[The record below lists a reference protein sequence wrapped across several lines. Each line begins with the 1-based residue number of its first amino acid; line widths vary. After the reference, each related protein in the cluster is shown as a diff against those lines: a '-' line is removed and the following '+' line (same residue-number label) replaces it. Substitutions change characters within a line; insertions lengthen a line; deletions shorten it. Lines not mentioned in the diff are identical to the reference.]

1 MSKIDYIGIFGGSFD
16 PIHKGHIESLKSVTE
31 KLNLSKVLV
40 IPNKVSPLKD
50 LSVAS
55 SLEKIKMLEI
65 AFKDFKEIEIEDYE
79 LKKEGPSFMIETL
92 QYLEKKLGKKK
103 HFLLIIGEDSFQ
115 SFNRWKNY
123 QHIIKMTSL
132 LVMNRPGLKN
142 DLTTKAIELHQDCI
156 ENTYGDNIFKKGKR
170 YLLKE
175 TSWFRM
181 KTNYSG
187 KRFLPAKYAVITGD
201 KALSPNNVEI
211 MKKITVNS
219 IIIKI

>member
-1 MSKIDYIGIFGGSFD
+1 MSKKDYIGIFGGSFD

-31 KLNLSKVLV
+31 QLNLSKVLV

-65 AFKDFKEIEIEDYE
+65 AFKEFKEIEIEDYE

-92 QYLEKKLGKKK
+92 QYLDNKLGKKK

-115 SFNRWKNY
+115 SFHRWKNY

-142 DLTTKAIELHQDCI
+142 DLTAKATALHKDSIED
-156 ENTYGDNIFKKGKR
+156 TYGDNNFKKGKIYFIKIKPNPASSTHIR
-170 YLLKE
+170 ENIDDQNVLSEGLDDDVLKYLKE
-175 TSWFRM
+175 Q
-181 KTNYSG
+181 
-187 KRFLPAKYAVITGD
+187 
-201 KALSPNNVEI
+201 
-211 MKKITVNS
+211 KIYN
-219 IIIKI
+219 KHD

>member
-1 MSKIDYIGIFGGSFD
+1 MSKKDYIGIFGGSFD
-16 PIHKGHIESLKSVTE
+16 PIHKGHIESLKSVTK

-40 IPNKVSPLKD
+40 IPNKVSPLKN

-92 QYLEKKLGKKK
+92 QYLDKKLGKRE

-115 SFNRWKNY
+115 SFHRWKNY

-132 LVMNRPGLKN
+132 LVMNRPGLDN

-156 ENTYGDNIFKKGKR
+156 ENTYGDNNFKKGKIYFIR
-170 YLLKE
+170 IKPNPASSTHIRENIDDQSVLAEGLDDDVLKYLKE
-175 TSWFRM
+175 Q
-181 KTNYSG
+181 
-187 KRFLPAKYAVITGD
+187 
-201 KALSPNNVEI
+201 
-211 MKKITVNS
+211 KIYN
-219 IIIKI
+219 KHD

>member
-1 MSKIDYIGIFGGSFD
+1 LSNKNYIGIFGGSFD

-31 KLNLSKVLV
+31 KLKLSKVLV

-55 SLEKIKMLEI
+55 SMEKIKMLEI

-92 QYLEKKLGKKK
+92 QYLNKKLGKEK

-123 QHIIKMTSL
+123 QHIVKMTSI
-132 LVMNRPGLKN
+132 LVMNRPGLNN
-142 DLTTKAIELHQDCI
+142 DLTTKAIELHQDYI
-156 ENTYGDNIFKKGKR
+156 ENTYRDNNFKKGKI
-170 YLLKE
+170 Y
-175 TSWFRM
+175 F
-181 KTNYSG
+181 
-187 KRFLPAKYAVITGD
+187 
-201 KALSPNNVEI
+201 
-211 MKKITVNS
+211 
-219 IIIKI
+219 IKIKPNPASSTNIRENIDDKSVLAEGLDDDVLKYLQEQKIYNKYD

>member
-1 MSKIDYIGIFGGSFD
+1 MSKNDYIGVFGGSFD

-55 SLEKIKMLEI
+55 SLEKIKILEI

-92 QYLEKKLGKKK
+92 QYLNKKLGKKK

-115 SFNRWKNY
+115 SFHRWKNY

-142 DLTTKAIELHQDCI
+142 DITTKAIELHQDCI
-156 ENTYGDNIFKKGKR
+156 EDTYEDNNFKKGKI
-170 YLLKE
+170 Y
-175 TSWFRM
+175 F
-181 KTNYSG
+181 
-187 KRFLPAKYAVITGD
+187 
-201 KALSPNNVEI
+201 
-211 MKKITVNS
+211 
-219 IIIKI
+219 IKIKPNPASSTYIRENIDDHSVLSEGLDDDVLKYLKDLMLF

>member
-1 MSKIDYIGIFGGSFD
+1 MSKNDYIGVFGGSFD

-31 KLNLSKVLV
+31 KLKLSKVLV

-65 AFKDFKEIEIEDYE
+65 AFKDFIEIEIEDYE

-115 SFNRWKNY
+115 SFHRWKNF
-123 QHIIKMTSL
+123 QHILKMTSL
-132 LVMNRPGLKN
+132 LVMNRPGLN
-142 DLTTKAIELHQDCI
+142 DDLTSKAIELHQDCI
-156 ENTYGDNIFKKGKR
+156 ENTYGDNNFKKGKIYFIKIKPNPASSTHIR
-170 YLLKE
+170 ENINDQNVLAEGLDDDVLKYLKE
-175 TSWFRM
+175 Q
-181 KTNYSG
+181 
-187 KRFLPAKYAVITGD
+187 
-201 KALSPNNVEI
+201 
-211 MKKITVNS
+211 KIYN
-219 IIIKI
+219 KDD

>member
-1 MSKIDYIGIFGGSFD
+1 MSKNDYIGVFGGSFD

-31 KLNLSKVLV
+31 KLSLSKVLI

-103 HFLLIIGEDSFQ
+103 HFLLIIGEDAFQ
-115 SFNRWKNY
+115 SFHRWKNY

-142 DLTTKAIELHQDCI
+142 DLTTMAIELHQDCI
-156 ENTYGDNIFKKGKR
+156 ENTYGDNNFKKGRIYFIKIKPNPASSTYIR
-170 YLLKE
+170 ENIDDHSVLSEGLDDDVLKYLKE
-175 TSWFRM
+175 H
-181 KTNYSG
+181 
-187 KRFLPAKYAVITGD
+187 
-201 KALSPNNVEI
+201 
-211 MKKITVNS
+211 KIYN
-219 IIIKI
+219 KDD

>member
-1 MSKIDYIGIFGGSFD
+1 MSKKGYIGIFGGSFD

-31 KLNLSKVLV
+31 QLNLSKVLV

-92 QYLEKKLGKKK
+92 QYLNKKLGKEK

-123 QHIIKMTSL
+123 QHIVKMTSI
-132 LVMNRPGLKN
+132 LVMNRPGLNN
-142 DLTTKAIELHQDCI
+142 DLTTKAIELHQDYI
-156 ENTYGDNIFKKGKR
+156 ENTCRDNNFKKGKI
-170 YLLKE
+170 Y
-175 TSWFRM
+175 F
-181 KTNYSG
+181 
-187 KRFLPAKYAVITGD
+187 
-201 KALSPNNVEI
+201 
-211 MKKITVNS
+211 
-219 IIIKI
+219 IKIKPNPASSTNIRENIDDKSVLAEGLDDDVLKYLQEQKIYNKYD

>member
-1 MSKIDYIGIFGGSFD
+1 MSKKDYIGIFGGSFD
-16 PIHKGHIESLKSVTE
+16 PIHKGHIESLKSVTK

-92 QYLEKKLGKKK
+92 QYLDKKLGKKE
-103 HFLLIIGEDSFQ
+103 HFLLVIGEDSFQ
-115 SFNRWKNY
+115 SFHRWKNY

-132 LVMNRPGLKN
+132 LVMNRPGLDN
-142 DLTTKAIELHQDCI
+142 DLTTKAIELHQDYI
-156 ENTYGDNIFKKGKR
+156 ENTYGDNNFKKGKI
-170 YLLKE
+170 Y
-175 TSWFRM
+175 F
-181 KTNYSG
+181 
-187 KRFLPAKYAVITGD
+187 
-201 KALSPNNVEI
+201 
-211 MKKITVNS
+211 
-219 IIIKI
+219 IKIKPNPASSTHIRENINDHSVLSEGLDDDVLKYLQEQKIYNKHD

>member
-1 MSKIDYIGIFGGSFD
+1 MSKNDYIGIFGGSFD

-31 KLNLSKVLV
+31 KLSLSKLLV

-92 QYLEKKLGKKK
+92 QHLNKKLGKNK

-115 SFNRWKNY
+115 SFNRWKNF
-123 QHIIKMTSL
+123 QHIIKMTSV
-132 LVMNRPGLKN
+132 LVMNRPGLNN
-142 DLTTKAIELHQDCI
+142 DLTTKAIELHQDYI
-156 ENTYGDNIFKKGKR
+156 ENTYRDNNFKKGKIYFIKIKPNSASSTYIR
-170 YLLKE
+170 ENIDDQSVLAEGLDDDVMKYLKE
-175 TSWFRM
+175 Q
-181 KTNYSG
+181 
-187 KRFLPAKYAVITGD
+187 
-201 KALSPNNVEI
+201 
-211 MKKITVNS
+211 KIYN
-219 IIIKI
+219 KHD

>member
-1 MSKIDYIGIFGGSFD
+1 MSKKDYIGIFGGSFD

-50 LSVAS
+50 PSVAS

-65 AFKDFKEIEIEDYE
+65 AFKDCKEIEIEDYE

-92 QYLEKKLGKKK
+92 QYLDKKLGKKK
-103 HFLLIIGEDSFQ
+103 HFILIIGEDSFQ
-115 SFNRWKNY
+115 SFHHWKNY

-156 ENTYGDNIFKKGKR
+156 ENTYEDNNFKKGKIYFIKIKPNPASSTHIR
-170 YLLKE
+170 ENIDDHSVLSEGLHDDVLKYLKE
-175 TSWFRM
+175 Q
-181 KTNYSG
+181 
-187 KRFLPAKYAVITGD
+187 
-201 KALSPNNVEI
+201 
-211 MKKITVNS
+211 KIYN
-219 IIIKI
+219 KHD

>member
-1 MSKIDYIGIFGGSFD
+1 MSKKDYIGIFGGSFD
-16 PIHKGHIESLKSVTE
+16 PIHKGHIESLKTVIK

-65 AFKDFKEIEIEDYE
+65 AFTDFKEIEIEDYE

-92 QYLEKKLGKKK
+92 QYLDKKFGKKK

-123 QHIIKMTSL
+123 QNIIKMTSL
-132 LVMNRPGLKN
+132 LVMNRPGLKI
-142 DLTTKAIELHQDCI
+142 DLTKKAIELHQDCI
-156 ENTYGDNIFKKGKR
+156 ENTNEANNFKKGKIYFIKIKPNPTSSTHIR
-170 YLLKE
+170 ENLDDQSVLLEGLDDNVLKYLKE
-175 TSWFRM
+175 Q
-181 KTNYSG
+181 
-187 KRFLPAKYAVITGD
+187 
-201 KALSPNNVEI
+201 
-211 MKKITVNS
+211 KIYN
-219 IIIKI
+219 KDD

>member
-1 MSKIDYIGIFGGSFD
+1 MSKNDYIGIFGGSFD

-40 IPNKVSPLKD
+40 IPNKVSPLKE

-92 QYLEKKLGKKK
+92 QYLDKKLGKKK

-115 SFNRWKNY
+115 SFHLWKNY

-142 DLTTKAIELHQDCI
+142 DLTAKAIALHKDCI
-156 ENTYGDNIFKKGKR
+156 ENTYGDNNLKKGKIYFIQIKPNQASSTHIR
-170 YLLKE
+170 ENIDDQSVLAEGLDDDVLKYLQE
-175 TSWFRM
+175 Q
-181 KTNYSG
+181 
-187 KRFLPAKYAVITGD
+187 
-201 KALSPNNVEI
+201 
-211 MKKITVNS
+211 KIYN
-219 IIIKI
+219 KDD

>member
-16 PIHKGHIESLKSVTE
+16 PIHKGHIESLKSVIK

-55 SLEKIKMLEI
+55 SSEKIKMLEI
-65 AFKDFKEIEIEDYE
+65 AFKDLKEIEIEDYE

-92 QYLEKKLGKKK
+92 QYLDKKLGKKK

-123 QHIIKMTSL
+123 QHIVKMTSI
-132 LVMNRPGLKN
+132 LVMNRPGLNN
-142 DLTTKAIELHQDCI
+142 DLTTKAIELHQDYI
-156 ENTYGDNIFKKGKR
+156 ENTCRDNNFKKGKI
-170 YLLKE
+170 Y
-175 TSWFRM
+175 
-181 KTNYSG
+181 
-187 KRFLPAKYAVITGD
+187 
-201 KALSPNNVEI
+201 
-211 MKKITVNS
+211 
-219 IIIKI
+219 IIKIKPNPASSTHIRENIDDKSVLAEGLDDDVLKYLQEQKIYNKYD

>member
-1 MSKIDYIGIFGGSFD
+1 MSKKDYIGIFGGSFD
-16 PIHKGHIESLKSVTE
+16 PIHKGHIESLKSVTK

-92 QYLEKKLGKKK
+92 QYLDKKLGKKE

-115 SFNRWKNY
+115 SFHRWKNY

-132 LVMNRPGLKN
+132 LVMNRPGLDN
-142 DLTTKAIELHQDCI
+142 DLTTKAIELHQDYI
-156 ENTYGDNIFKKGKR
+156 ENTYGDNNFKKGKI
-170 YLLKE
+170 Y
-175 TSWFRM
+175 F
-181 KTNYSG
+181 
-187 KRFLPAKYAVITGD
+187 
-201 KALSPNNVEI
+201 
-211 MKKITVNS
+211 
-219 IIIKI
+219 IKIKPNPASSTHIRENIDDESILAEGLDDDVLKYLQEQKIYNKHD

>member
-1 MSKIDYIGIFGGSFD
+1 MSKKGYIGIFGGSFD
-16 PIHKGHIESLKSVTE
+16 PIHKGHIESLKSVIK

-55 SLEKIKMLEI
+55 SSEKIKMLEI
-65 AFKDFKEIEIEDYE
+65 AFKDLKEIEIEDYE

-115 SFNRWKNY
+115 SFHRWKNY

-156 ENTYGDNIFKKGKR
+156 ENTYGDNNFKKGKI
-170 YLLKE
+170 Y
-175 TSWFRM
+175 F
-181 KTNYSG
+181 
-187 KRFLPAKYAVITGD
+187 
-201 KALSPNNVEI
+201 
-211 MKKITVNS
+211 
-219 IIIKI
+219 IKIKPNPASSTNIRENIDDKSVLAEGLDDDVLKYLQEQKIYNKYD

>member
-1 MSKIDYIGIFGGSFD
+1 MSKKGYIGIFGGSFD

-31 KLNLSKVLV
+31 QLNLSKVLV

-92 QYLEKKLGKKK
+92 QYLDKKLGKKK

-115 SFNRWKNY
+115 SFHRWKNY

-132 LVMNRPGLKN
+132 LIMNRPGLKN
-142 DLTTKAIELHQDCI
+142 DLTTNAIEIHQDYI
-156 ENTYGDNIFKKGKR
+156 ENIHGDNNFKKGKIYFIR
-170 YLLKE
+170 IKPNPASSTHIRENIADQSVLAEGLDDDVLKYLQE
-175 TSWFRM
+175 Q
-181 KTNYSG
+181 
-187 KRFLPAKYAVITGD
+187 
-201 KALSPNNVEI
+201 
-211 MKKITVNS
+211 KIYN
-219 IIIKI
+219 KHD

>member
-1 MSKIDYIGIFGGSFD
+1 MSKKDYIGIFGGSFD
-16 PIHKGHIESLKSVTE
+16 PIHKGHIESLKCVAE

-92 QYLEKKLGKKK
+92 QHLNKKLGKKK

-115 SFNRWKNY
+115 SLNRWKNY
-123 QHIIKMTSL
+123 QHIVKMTSI
-132 LVMNRPGLKN
+132 LVMNRPGLNN
-142 DLTTKAIELHQDCI
+142 DLTTKAIELHQDYI
-156 ENTYGDNIFKKGKR
+156 ENTYGDNNFKKGKIYFIKIKPNSASSTLIR
-170 YLLKE
+170 ENIDDHSVLSEGLDDDVLKYLKE
-175 TSWFRM
+175 Q
-181 KTNYSG
+181 
-187 KRFLPAKYAVITGD
+187 
-201 KALSPNNVEI
+201 
-211 MKKITVNS
+211 KIYN
-219 IIIKI
+219 KHD

>member
-1 MSKIDYIGIFGGSFD
+1 MSKRDYIGIFGGSFD

-92 QYLEKKLGKKK
+92 QYLDEKLGKKK

-115 SFNRWKNY
+115 SFHHWKNN
-123 QHIIKMTSL
+123 QDIIKMTSI
-132 LVMNRPGLKN
+132 LVMNRPGLNN
-142 DLTTKAIELHQDCI
+142 DQTSKAIELHQDCI
-156 ENTYGDNIFKKGKR
+156 ENTLGDNNFKKGKI
-170 YLLKE
+170 Y
-175 TSWFRM
+175 F
-181 KTNYSG
+181 
-187 KRFLPAKYAVITGD
+187 
-201 KALSPNNVEI
+201 
-211 MKKITVNS
+211 
-219 IIIKI
+219 IKIKPNPASSTHIRDNIYNQNVLEESLDDDVLKYLQKQKIYNKND